1 MNEIVEKKNQVPAT
15 MSNLYTE
22 YGLTVASGN
31 KDFLKFKKG
40 TYYYGSA
47 DTVLPVNTRVVV
59 NMPELEVGCLKWDG
73 GKPVANEMKRLC
85 DGPIKTRKELDL
97 PNQEDWPLNHA
108 GERTDPWQFTNV
120 LPMRDPETGKE
131 FKFTTSSRGGLDAIG
146 ALSFA
151 YGEHLSKH
159 NDGALPVIELGA
171 GEYPHPA
178 YGLTQIPV
186 FRVVEWK
193 TEAELMG
200 GGSVDDVTDDTAK
213 ALDDQIPF

>member
-1 MNEIVEKKNQVPAT
+1 MTTEVSKTKDQVPAT

-31 KDFLKFKKG
+31 IDFLKFKKG
-40 TYYYGSA
+40 IYEYGSA
-47 DTVLPVNTRVVV
+47 NTVLPVNTRVVA
-59 NMPELEVGCLKWDG
+59 NMPELTVGPLKWLD

-85 DGPIKTRKELDL
+85 DGPIKTRKELDC
-97 PNQEDWPLNHA
+97 PNKEDWPINHA
-108 GERTDPWQFTNV
+108 GDRTDPWQFTNV

-151 YGEHLSKH
+151 YGEHMAKH
-159 NDGALPVIELGA
+159 NDGSLPVIELGA
-171 GEYPHPA
+171 GEYDHPA

-193 TEAELMG
+193 SEAELMG
-200 GGSVDDVTDDTAK
+200 GGTDAGVGDTAK
-213 ALDDQIPF
+213 ALDDDIPF

>member
-1 MNEIVEKKNQVPAT
+1 MNDIAKAETQVPAT

-22 YGLTVASGN
+22 YGLTVASGTA
-31 KDFLKFKKG
+31 DFLKFIKG
-40 TYYYGSA
+40 VYKHGSA
-47 DTVLPVNTRVVV
+47 NTVLPVNTQMAV
-59 NMPELEVGCLKWDG
+59 NMPELTVGFLKWEG

-85 DGPIKTRKELDL
+85 DGPIKTRKELDC
-97 PNQEDWPLNHA
+97 PNKEDWPLNHA

-200 GGSVDDVTDDTAK
+200 GGGDDVVDDTAK
-213 ALDDQIPF
+213 ALDDEIPF

>member
-1 MNEIVEKKNQVPAT
+1 

-31 KDFLKFKKG
+31 IDFLKFNKG
-40 TYYYGSA
+40 TYKYGSA
-47 DTVLPVNTRVVV
+47 GTVLPTNTKVGA
-59 NMPELEVGCLKWDG
+59 NMPELTVGFLKWAD

-85 DGPIKTRKELDL
+85 DGPIKRRKELDC
-97 PNQEDWPLNHA
+97 PNKEDWPLNHS

-151 YGEHLSKH
+151 YGEHLSK
-159 NDGALPVIELGA
+159 NNGGPLPVIELGA
-171 GEYPHPA
+171 GEYDHPA

-193 TEAELMG
+193 SEAQLMG
-200 GGSVDDVTDDTAK
+200 GSDAATDDTAK
-213 ALDDQIPF
+213 ALDDEIPF